1 MWSIRRRLDMRC
13 SSWSG
18 ADPSV
23 PLARARLTVEHLLV
37 MVADFGRNAGGQV
50 KLSRNASAAR
60 LSASHGACHPPMESR
75 AAGLGPICPTHHAP
89 GAQTG
94 LWRWISERR

>member
-1 MWSIRRRLDMRC
+1 M
-13 SSWSG
+13 
-18 ADPSV
+18 
-23 PLARARLTVEHLLV
+23 PLSRARVIVEHLLV

-60 LSASHGACHPPMESR
+60 LSASEGGCSPPMESR
-75 AAGLGPICPTHHAP
+75 AAGLGPIFQTHHAP